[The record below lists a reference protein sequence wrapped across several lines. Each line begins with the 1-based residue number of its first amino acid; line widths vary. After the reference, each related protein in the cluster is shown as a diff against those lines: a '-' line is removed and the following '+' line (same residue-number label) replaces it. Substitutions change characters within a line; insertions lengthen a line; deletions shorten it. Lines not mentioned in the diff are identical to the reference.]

1 MPQLKKKKPFLKK
14 VPALPASED
23 EEEESQ
29 SLLPESLPI
38 PRKDP
43 PRGQHYDST
52 TEEEEDEAQSPATAS
67 KKPAKTKPASTPAAP
82 ASDPEETQDP
92 SSQASRHSSDD
103 GQTQGTNKI
112 RLTESVMEDLAA
124 WLRDN
129 PCIYDKTHKDYAQK
143 GKRDRLFEERAKA
156 LDPPLTGNQLRT
168 WYQSTRTA
176 VGRHDMKLP
185 SGSAAVLNMSHRK
198 RFLKRTFGFLQK
210 YMKDTSRRQPGT
222 SLQQKIKA
230 RSQQSQG
237 SSAGSM
243 PEEEEDDDDMPP
255 EMPDLDTSFNTSTPV
270 PGPSPRPSSSQ
281 RSRPPSAPATA
292 TKKRKKTQSP
302 PESGQTEDLAARM
315 DEIQKLQQ
323 VVYSKMTATSQQLQ
337 ARREFVNSIVD
348 QLRDVDEQLWT
359 EFMEGTFALA
369 MDIRKKHYG
378 RRQVLHQ
385 PAPLFP
391 APPPP
396 PMTPAPRHVLIPVPR
411 PEVQAQVERAKLIQQ
426 LREQQLRDQQTLL
439 HRLRL
444 HPSSQQQQH
453 QPSSSSSLGSWHWHS
468 PSKSTASSSLMP
480 PPSTAGSSASLQL
493 PSGLYEST
501 LASEDSLPSQP
512 TQYFEES
519 QELKSLREQ
528 NPNIHELLEQS
539 PRKRLASSS
548 SAAASRCVWDSIPSP
563 GLGRPVARPVYADF
577 NEFVDSPSLSFLDS
591 NSPYYRMHSP
601 AQRPP
606 PSPIDVPQLRVPVIQ
621 SSASETAAAAAA
633 AKSSSSEV
641 PPATSTEDSL
651 HTPGPSTPATPAA
664 TTSS

>member
-52 TEEEEDEAQSPATAS
+52 TEEEEDDAQSPATAS

-185 SGSAAVLNMSHRK
+185 SGSAAVQNMSHRK

-302 PESGQTEDLAARM
+302 PETGQTEDLAARM

-323 VVYSKMTATSQQLQ
+323 VVYSKMTATSHT
-337 ARREFVNSIVD
+337 RVESI
-348 QLRDVDEQLWT
+348 
-359 EFMEGTFALA
+359 
-369 MDIRKKHYG
+369 
-378 RRQVLHQ
+378 
-385 PAPLFP
+385 
-391 APPPP
+391 
-396 PMTPAPRHVLIPVPR
+396 
-411 PEVQAQVERAKLIQQ
+411 
-426 LREQQLRDQQTLL
+426 
-439 HRLRL
+439 
-444 HPSSQQQQH
+444 
-453 QPSSSSSLGSWHWHS
+453 
-468 PSKSTASSSLMP
+468 
-480 PPSTAGSSASLQL
+480 
-493 PSGLYEST
+493 
-501 LASEDSLPSQP
+501 
-512 TQYFEES
+512 
-519 QELKSLREQ
+519 
-528 NPNIHELLEQS
+528 
-539 PRKRLASSS
+539 
-548 SAAASRCVWDSIPSP
+548 
-563 GLGRPVARPVYADF
+563 
-577 NEFVDSPSLSFLDS
+577 
-591 NSPYYRMHSP
+591 
-601 AQRPP
+601 
-606 PSPIDVPQLRVPVIQ
+606 
-621 SSASETAAAAAA
+621 
-633 AKSSSSEV
+633 
-641 PPATSTEDSL
+641 
-651 HTPGPSTPATPAA
+651 
-664 TTSS
+664 